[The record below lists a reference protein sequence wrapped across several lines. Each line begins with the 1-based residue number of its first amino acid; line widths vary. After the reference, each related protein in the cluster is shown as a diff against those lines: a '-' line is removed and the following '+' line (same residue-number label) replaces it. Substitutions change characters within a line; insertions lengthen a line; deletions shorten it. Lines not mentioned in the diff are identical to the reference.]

1 MMHDML
7 KPSRAPRHGRK
18 HIVSKPFGEHLLA
31 AEDRF
36 AQKASNRHVELH
48 AKP

>member
-7 KPSRAPRHGRK
+7 KPSRAPRPGRK
-18 HIVSKPFGEHLLA
+18 HIVSEPFGEHLLA
-31 AEDRF
+31 AKHRL
-36 AQKASNRHVELH
+36 AQKATNRHVKLH